1 MMNAGGSS
9 IGRYSS
15 RSWIYQNGRLT
26 IIRLSWGNGRLPLGL
41 LANPASLFAQI
52 VRGSQSGDRR
62 RIDEYTRIS
71 IRYYLVS
78 KLHLSPLASR
88 NTSCPEAR
96 QFEQGTSRFLF
107 HLSSTDAN
115 DALLIRPLYLHIFS
129 RALTSF
135 SALPPPFLPRALSS
149 TQNLSRKPLPTPS
162 SLLHAHPWLHFEARE
177 TMESFLISDG
187 NCDLV
192 RKFQAN
198 PDDGSVAI
206 QRRLS
211 TPAPLPR

>member
-1 MMNAGGSS
+1 MNIHAYPSDITSCPNS
-9 IGRYSS
+9 IF
-15 RSWIYQNGRLT
+15 
-26 IIRLSWGNGRLPLGL
+26 LP
-41 LANPASLFAQI
+41 
-52 VRGSQSGDRR
+52 V
-62 RIDEYTRIS
+62 
-71 IRYYLVS
+71 
-78 KLHLSPLASR
+78 SR

-177 TMESFLISDG
+177 TDGKFLNIG
-187 NCDLV
+187 WELRPRTKV
-192 RKFQAN
+192 PGQ
-198 PDDGSVAI
+198 P
-206 QRRLS
+206 RRRIRRDSATSLDARPTPPLS
-211 TPAPLPR
+211 RG

>member
-135 SALPPPFLPRALSS
+135 SALPPPSLP
-149 TQNLSRKPLPTPS
+149 PTS
-162 SLLHAHPWLHFEARE
+162 ALLHAKPLQKA
-177 TMESFLISDG
+177 SADP
-187 NCDLV
+187 V
-192 RKFQAN
+192 V
-198 PDDGSVAI
+198 SVA
-206 QRRLS
+206 RASVTSFRS
-211 TPAPLPR
+211 TRNRWKVS